1 MSLPTPTPTPP
12 TPTVAKVK
20 RKAKDITPT
29 PPPRTRY
36 FPSEFIKASSL
47 ARMASTHDP
56 LTTGQLTSKDVNLLG
71 LFAALAQD
79 KGLKSVE
86 YDDDDEAATLDCDW
100 VTETNPTG
108 MTPTAFQRD
117 QKRRKVHKKGKRP
130 SDTIIIEIEGG
141 VLQNVYNGGGGGYKL
156 IDHDS
161 NDDGAYGSG
170 DNFPTDKIMATPK
183 SKVISMVVAF
193 LKKLGAR
200 PHIYTSYTKVIHKFC
215 AFADLHTDKEGY
227 LVMPVA
233 KYLAEEISD
242 ERLKAFINRFFSIKA
257 MVSYMHGRLLDMPD
271 CLFCEL
277 IDQKLH
283 DLLWAHMIA

>member
-1 MSLPTPTPTPP
+1 MNSTPTPTPTPTAP
-12 TPTVAKVK
+12 TAVAKVK
-20 RKAKDITPT
+20 RKAKDITP
-29 PPPRTRY
+29 RTTY
-36 FPSEFIKASSL
+36 LPTDFIKASSL
-47 ARMASTHDP
+47 ASMASSNSY
-56 LTTGQLTSKDVNLLG
+56 LTVAELKTRDVDFAA
-71 LFAALAQD
+71 LFAALD
-79 KGLKSVE
+79 KDAGLKSVE
-86 YDDDDEAATLDCDW
+86 FNKDSPSEGW
-100 VTETNPTG
+100 VTDENPTG
-108 MTPTAFQRD
+108 MTPVAFCSDR
-117 QKRRKVHKKGKRP
+117 KRRKVHKKGKRP

-200 PHIYTSYTKVIHKFC
+200 PHIYTSYTKVINKFC
-215 AFADLHTDKEGY
+215 DFADLHTDKEGY

-233 KYLAEEISD
+233 KHLAEEISD
-242 ERLKAFINRFFSIKA
+242 ELLEAFIDRFFSIKA

-283 DLLWAHMIA
+283 DLLWAHMMC